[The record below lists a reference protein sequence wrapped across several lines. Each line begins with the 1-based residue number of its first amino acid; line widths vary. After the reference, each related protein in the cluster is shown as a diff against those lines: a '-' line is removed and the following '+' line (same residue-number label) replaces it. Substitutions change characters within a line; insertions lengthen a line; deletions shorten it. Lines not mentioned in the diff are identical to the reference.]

1 MDDDRRAEIAELRRR
16 VFGPGRDPADTAALA
31 RLREL
36 EGREAGGAAV
46 PGPSSNATAPAR
58 GRAASPPDRAA
69 SSPPAEQP
77 RPPRR
82 PRIRRRIALLWVG
95 SLVAV
100 AVASAGITA
109 WSLDADRGTLA
120 VLALD
125 LLPAPDNA
133 TYLSVDT
140 GSVVPGTAVADFHG
154 LTVARVPAAG
164 ADTASAP
171 AAPSAWSVP
180 APGVPSGACLTVGA
194 SNPDGS
200 VDGPSEC
207 GAGSVFARVLVV
219 VASDSPQ
226 ELRDAYPLGTTLVF
240 EDEGG
245 PVRVRLADG

>member
-1 MDDDRRAEIAELRRR
+1 MDDERRAEIAELRRR
-16 VFGPGRDPADTAALA
+16 VFGPGRDPVDAAALA

-36 EGREAGGAAV
+36 EGRDAGEAATPGSAA
-46 PGPSSNATAPAR
+46 PDSARDRTASEPTR
-58 GRAASPPDRAA
+58 TASA
-69 SSPPAEQP
+69 PPAAQP
-77 RPPRR
+77 GRSRR
-82 PRIRRRIALLWVG
+82 PRPRRRIALLWAG

-164 ADTASAP
+164 SDAPSASS
-171 AAPSAWSVP
+171 APSAWSVP

-200 VDGPSEC
+200 VDGPTEC

>member
-1 MDDDRRAEIAELRRR
+1 MDDERRAEIAELRRR
-16 VFGPGRDPADTAALA
+16 VFGPGRDPADAAALA

-36 EGREAGGAAV
+36 EGRDAGEAGSAAK
-46 PGPSSNATAPAR
+46 PGPAPDSAR
-58 GRAASPPDRAA
+58 DRAAPIPDRAA
-69 SSPPAEQP
+69 SPALGDPPRAN
-77 RPPRR
+77 RR
-82 PRIRRRIALLWVG
+82 PRPRQRIALLWAG

-164 ADTASAP
+164 SDAPSASS
-171 AAPSAWSVP
+171 APSAWSVP

>member
-1 MDDDRRAEIAELRRR
+1 MRARRR
-16 VFGPGRDPADTAALA
+16 RPGRRLPTPRGTA
-31 RLREL
+31 RHPSR
-36 EGREAGGAAV
+36 
-46 PGPSSNATAPAR
+46 PG
-58 GRAASPPDRAA
+58 
-69 SSPPAEQP
+69 
-77 RPPRR
+77 
-82 PRIRRRIALLWVG
+82 RRIALLWAG

-164 ADTASAP
+164 SDAPSASS
-171 AAPSAWSVP
+171 APSAWSVP
-180 APGVPSGACLTVGA
+180 APDVPSGACLTVGA

-200 VDGPSEC
+200 VDGPTEC